1 MCDDDDSALYKCI
14 VCKKKD
20 KRICEKCNDQT
31 NHSEPWK
38 CVECRKTK
46 SDKALFIEACVK
58 YHTLRHGMEKAVDDL
73 KHDKDKIQRYEKEIE
88 RMTSEIHRMRTKV
101 QANEEKL
108 EQGKR
113 DCEKYENETFVTFKK
128 IKK

>member
-1 MCDDDDSALYKCI
+1 

-46 SDKALFIEACVK
+46 SDKALFIDACVK
-58 YHTLRHGMEKAVDDL
+58 YHTMRHGMEKAVDEL

-101 QANEEKL
+101 QASEEKL